1 MHEAWHVLVLAS
13 ALFGLASVALLMLAA
28 LVFEEMPAELR
39 RTRPLLFALMACAA
53 VIVTLEWTLV
63 H

>member
-1 MHEAWHVLVLAS
+1 MHEVWHVLVLGS
-13 ALFGLASVALLMLAA
+13 ALFGLAAVALLMLAA
-28 LVFEEMPAELR
+28 LVFEEMPPGLDRA
-39 RTRPLLFALMACAA
+39 RPLLFALITCAA